1 MVAFASAFRG
11 TSWVLGLQFTSPGG
25 AALTSFHVS
34 RRACSFCRHQPPQM
48 VLNSPPKPVILP
60 MSEKEQSLQDMTI
73 FAPLA
78 PSLPVYQPEPVSR
91 GLWSYAWPRALLV
104 LVAGLWG
111 TNFACVKL
119 VGESMTPADGS
130 LARFG
135 LAALA
140 LIPSLFIGPKIG
152 GSSQRENALPPGL
165 LLDGIRCGFWVFIG
179 YMTQSIALET
189 TDAGKSAFICS
200 LAVVFVPFITS
211 ILNGLSSTVAKG
223 PKPSWLAAGLAAV
236 GVGFM
241 ELGGKGSLDVQAGDW
256 WAFAQM
262 VGFSMGFIENER
274 ALSRHPRHPLQMTA
288 IQLSYVAVASV
299 VWAFGAA
306 SLRAGGLA
314 MPDLSAVIGDQA
326 MLPVIGAIAFTGLV
340 TTAFTVFIE
349 NIALVRVS
357 ASEMAIILSTEPL
370 FATVFAAFLLKET
383 VGKEAAVGGGLIMLA
398 CLMNQ
403 VKTINVRHILPPALA
418 NLVWF
423 LGDGT
428 KNSL

>member
-1 MVAFASAFRG
+1 M
-11 TSWVLGLQFTSPGG
+11 
-25 AALTSFHVS
+25 ALD
-34 RRACSFCRHQPPQM
+34 
-48 VLNSPPKPVILP
+48 SPPKAVIVP
-60 MSEKEQSLQDMTI
+60 KSEKDPSLHEMTV
-73 FAPLA
+73 FAPMA
-78 PSLPVYQPEPVSR
+78 PSLVTSQPVLVT
-91 GLWSYAWPRALLV
+91 GDWWSFAWPRALLV

-140 LIPSLFIGPKIG
+140 LAPSLFIGPKIG
-152 GSSQRENALPPGL
+152 SGGQREKALPPGL
-165 LLDGIRCGFWVFIG
+165 LLDGIRCGFWVFLG

-211 ILNGLSSTVAKG
+211 ILNGLSSTEATG
-223 PKPSWLAAGLAAV
+223 PKPSWLAACLAAV

-241 ELGGKGSLDVQAGDW
+241 ELGGKGSVNVQVGDL
-256 WAFAQM
+256 WALAQM

-306 SLRAGGLA
+306 SLRAGGFA

-370 FATVFAAFLLKET
+370 FATVFAAFLLNET

-398 CLMNQ
+398 CLLNQ
-403 VKTINVRHILPPALA
+403 FKTINVRHILPPALA
-418 NLVWF
+418 NFIWF

-428 KNSL
+428 KNNL